1 VLPPSKIPTLADE
14 NGWLPKGL
22 AVFAARV
29 TLGRIRRSEIELEV
43 RGQIEKI
50 RAAGIEPSHV
60 DSHKHTHAHPVVM
73 EVIGTVARECGI
85 QRVRKPIEDWRD
97 SWAGTG
103 FSKQL
108 AAAATVRVVAWQFEA
123 ILRKYGLRAPDH
135 FLGLAM
141 TGQLGP
147 AALRRM
153 IETLPEGSVE
163 IMLHPGICDA
173 DLARTGS
180 RLQRQRQLELDAL
193 LDPEVKRTVEKE
205 GIQLMG
211 YCGLN

>member
-1 VLPPSKIPTLADE
+1 MLPPREIPSLADE
-14 NGWLPKGL
+14 NGRLPNSL
-22 AVFAARV
+22 VVFAAKV
-29 TLGRIRRSEIELEV
+29 SLGQIRTSEIGLEV

-73 EVIGTVARECGI
+73 DVIGTVAQDCGI
-85 QRVRKPIEDWRD
+85 RRVRKPIEDLR
-97 SWAGTG
+97 SAWAGAG
-103 FSKQL
+103 LSRQL
-108 AAAATVRVVAWQFEA
+108 AAAAAVRVVARRFEA
-123 ILRKYGLRAPDH
+123 ISRKYGLRAPDH

-153 IETLPEGSVE
+153 IETLPEGVIE

-173 DLARTGS
+173 DLASTGS
-180 RLQRQRQLELDAL
+180 RLQRQRQLELDGL
-193 LDPEVKRTVEKE
+193 LDPDVQRTVEKE

-211 YCGLN
+211 YGGLN